1 MIVSNNQ
8 INLTVVLNPLYRCR
22 SSLPSSTVLL
32 LSVLVLQ
39 TFISL
44 HISLRF
50 HHPIPR
56 RHSIITEPLRSSSVP
71 PLMMVMMAM
80 KDDGASQ
87 DNAIG
92 SRYSQPIEVYSTVGC
107 KYCRV
112 AKAKLTS
119 LGVSYTNYDI
129 NDASTWI
136 EAASNESIP
145 SHVQERIEYSRAH
158 TVPQIYLQQHHI
170 GGCSELLAEV
180 LSGVFQQ
187 RLQQYDILY
196 ASTMNNSS
204 SGGGGDAS
212 KQGID
217 DDVRA
222 AVTDEYRPLNGEPL
236 NSIRFNRDIMS
247 SLEGMSSSDE
257 VSAYLS
263 RSSMPYTAIALSAQ
277 LQQKAM
283 LLTDQFASPDGKRI
297 QYHRMM
303 HSEEFL
309 QYVLLSTWLNFC
321 R

>member
-1 MIVSNNQ
+1 
-8 INLTVVLNPLYRCR
+8 
-22 SSLPSSTVLL
+22 
-32 LSVLVLQ
+32 
-39 TFISL
+39 
-44 HISLRF
+44 
-50 HHPIPR
+50 
-56 RHSIITEPLRSSSVP
+56 
-71 PLMMVMMAM
+71 MAM

-87 DNAIG
+87 GNAIG
-92 SRYSQPIEVYSTVGC
+92 SYRYRQPIEVYSTVGC

-129 NDASTWI
+129 NDESTWI
-136 EAASNESIP
+136 EAAFGESIP

-187 RLQQYDILY
+187 RLQQYGILY
-196 ASTMNNSS
+196 AGTMNNSS

-212 KQGID
+212 KQGI

-236 NSIRFNRDIMS
+236 NSLRFNRDIMN

-257 VSAYLS
+257 VSVYLS

-283 LLTDQFASPDGKRI
+283 LLTDLFASPDGKRI

-309 QYVLLSTWLNFC
+309 QYVQLSTWLNFC

>member
-1 MIVSNNQ
+1 
-8 INLTVVLNPLYRCR
+8 
-22 SSLPSSTVLL
+22 
-32 LSVLVLQ
+32 
-39 TFISL
+39 
-44 HISLRF
+44 
-50 HHPIPR
+50 
-56 RHSIITEPLRSSSVP
+56 
-71 PLMMVMMAM
+71 MMMMAM
-80 KDDGASQ
+80 KDDRAPQG
-87 DNAIG
+87 NAIG
-92 SRYSQPIEVYSTVGC
+92 SYRYSQPIEVYSTVGC

-129 NDASTWI
+129 NDESTWI
-136 EAASNESIP
+136 EAASGESIP

-180 LSGVFQQ
+180 LTGVFQQ
-187 RLQQYDILY
+187 RLQQYGILY
-196 ASTMNNSS
+196 AGTMNNSS

-212 KQGID
+212 KQGI

-236 NSIRFNRDIMS
+236 NSLRFNRDIMS

-257 VSAYLS
+257 VSVYLS

-283 LLTDQFASPDGKRI
+283 LLTDLFASPDGKRI

-309 QYVLLSTWLNFC
+309 QYVQLSTWLNFC